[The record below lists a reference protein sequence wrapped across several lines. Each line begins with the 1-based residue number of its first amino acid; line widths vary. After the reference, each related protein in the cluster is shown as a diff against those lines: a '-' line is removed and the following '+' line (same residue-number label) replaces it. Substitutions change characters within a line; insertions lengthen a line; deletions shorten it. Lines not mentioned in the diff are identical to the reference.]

1 MFWTQ
6 RGGNI
11 AIVELEQSKIAL
23 EVKLS
28 TNELL
33 GCPIPFRFFF
43 WFGFVLKGMDIVG
56 GTV

>member
-33 GCPIPFRFFF
+33 GCPIPFRFFL
-43 WFGFVLKGMDIVG
+43 FGFVLKGMDIVG